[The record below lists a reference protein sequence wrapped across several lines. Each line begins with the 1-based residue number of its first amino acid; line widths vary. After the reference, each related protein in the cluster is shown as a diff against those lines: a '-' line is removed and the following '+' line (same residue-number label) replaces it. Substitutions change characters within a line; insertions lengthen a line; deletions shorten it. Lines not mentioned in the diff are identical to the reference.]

1 MPGAKMPPRVEDP
14 GYWRFRAE
22 NARKQAEEAKQDDA
36 KAILLNIAEQY
47 ENLARLA
54 EEQRREEQRRQTPPE
69 IAT

>member
-1 MPGAKMPPRVEDP
+1 MPDTKMPPRVEDP

-22 NARKQAEEAKQDDA
+22 NARKQAEEVKQSDA